1 MTTPWDSEPAANPP
15 ARTDDS
21 ASDAPTIPA
30 PPASTIP
37 APPTDTAPPMP
48 PAPPAYPVPGSG
60 SAPFSAPTAPAVY
73 PAPPFSATP
82 VEVPPIDSAVTP
94 PEGMPR
100 FVGAAQGPPSMAPP
114 VSSGPPL
121 RPEAAPFW
129 SAGSVPP
136 TPPPVSAPVSGGK
149 ARKGRGWMSVA
160 AVLGAVALLVAGFLA
175 HDAINRNNSASSGAI
190 AGTNTSTTSGTQNT
204 TPLVQSS
211 GEEPVVAVAK
221 ALSPAVVQIQTNE
234 GLGSGVVYDASGL
247 IVTNQHVV
255 GTAKT
260 VQVNLSDGTKLQGR
274 VQGADPSSDIAVV
287 KIDTAG
293 KTLTVAKLAA
303 GEPNVGSIAV
313 AIGSPFGLTG
323 TVTAGVISAVD
334 RPVQNERKVSVNMIQ
349 TDAPINPGNSGGALA
364 NRNGEVIGIN
374 AEIYSQSGENN
385 GIGFAIPI
393 QTAKTVTDQIT
404 SGKIS
409 PSQSVQRATLG
420 VSIQASPTGDS
431 GAYVANVVQGSAAD
445 KAGLQAGDLI
455 VGIDGQQVTSAS
467 GLSSAITSH
476 QPDDKITLD
485 VQRDGQ
491 AMQVTATLGTSGN

>member
-1 MTTPWDSEPAANPP
+1 VTTPWDSEPAANPP
-15 ARTDDS
+15 ARSDES
-21 ASDAPTIPA
+21 APDGSTSPA
-30 PPASTIP
+30 
-37 APPTDTAPPMP
+37 P
-48 PAPPAYPVPGSG
+48 PAPPAPPI
-60 SAPFSAPTAPAVY
+60 PTPPAY
-73 PAPPFSATP
+73 PAPGAGSVPFAAPIAPAAYPARAFSAGP
-82 VEVPPIDSAVTP
+82 VEVPPISAAITP
-94 PEGMPR
+94 PEGTPR
-100 FVGAAQGPPSMAPP
+100 FVGAAQGPPSVVPP
-114 VSSGPPL
+114 VWSAPPL

-136 TPPPVSAPVSGGK
+136 TPPPVPAPVAAGP

-160 AVLGAVALLVAGFLA
+160 VILGAVALLVAGFLA
-175 HDAINRNNSASSGAI
+175 HDAIARNDPASSGAI
-190 AGTNTSTTSGTQNT
+190 SGTNTSTTTGSQNT
-204 TPLVQSS
+204 TPLVQST

-221 ALSPAVVQIQTNE
+221 ALSPAVVQIQTTE

-260 VQVNLSDGTKLQGR
+260 VQVNLSDGTKLQGT

-334 RPVQNERKVSVNMIQ
+334 RPVQNERNVSVNMIQ

-393 QTAKTVTDQIT
+393 QTAKTVADEIT
-404 SGKIS
+404 SGKIA
-409 PSQSVQRATLG
+409 PNQSVHRATLG
-420 VSIQASPTGDS
+420 VSIQASPAGDP

-455 VGIDGQQVTSAS
+455 VGIDGRQVTSAS
-467 GLSSAITSH
+467 DLSSAITRH

-491 AMQVTATLGTSGN
+491 TVQVTAKLGTSGN